1 MSSRQILEFDFPY
14 YKNTKDLI
22 GRLRRQE
29 IDGVIFRGFMPAE
42 IAFSRARY
50 LLANPDIMRNSYCP
64 YGRMYARTLVGVG
77 HQLDRYFDDAQV
89 FKEEC
94 ERLFDPE
101 YNFQS
106 HLENLLLKI
115 SGDRQVKVPQGP
127 LGQFYSPVTI
137 RYVQPGGAI
146 APHCE
151 SLYFEAKKPEFKHL
165 HQLAEETT
173 QFSFF
178 MPMAL
183 PEAGG
188 NLMLYDLD
196 WEESNHNSNGQSSQA
211 NFRTFLASR
220 ELQTAPNQVNVAIG
234 DLIIFDAGR
243 IWHCVSEVRGTN
255 PRLTI
260 GGFIC
265 FSQDDR
271 TVYYFS

>member
-1 MSSRQILEFDFPY
+1 MSTHKLLELDVSSLS
-14 YKNTKDLI
+14 NTSDLI
-22 GRLRRQE
+22 GSIRRGE
-29 IDGVIFRGFMPAE
+29 IDGLIVKGFMPAE
-42 IAFSRARY
+42 IALSRARY
-50 LLANPDIMRNSYCP
+50 LLENPDSMRNSFCP
-64 YGRMYARTLVGVG
+64 YGRIYARTLVGIG
-77 HQLDRYFDDAQV
+77 HQLDRYLDDAQV
-89 FKEEC
+89 FKAEC
-94 ERLFDPE
+94 DHLFEPE
-101 YNFQS
+101 DNFQS
-106 HLENLLLKI
+106 RLENLLLQI
-115 SGDRQVKVPQGP
+115 SGSRQVSVPQSP
-127 LGQFYSPVTI
+127 SGQSYSPVTI
-137 RYVQPGGAI
+137 RRVDPGGAI

-151 SLYFEAKKPEFKHL
+151 SLYFEAKNPEFNHL

-196 WEESNHNSNGQSSQA
+196 WE
-211 NFRTFLASR
+211 ASDI
-220 ELQTAPNQVNVAIG
+220 QTSLTRLKSEKPSTQVTVGVG

-243 IWHCVSEVRGTN
+243 IWHYISKVEGSK

-265 FSQDDR
+265 FSLDDR

>member
-1 MSSRQILEFDFPY
+1 MSSRQLLELDFPY
-14 YKNTKDLI
+14 DNNSEDLI
-22 GRLRRQE
+22 GKLRRQE

-42 IAFSRARY
+42 IASSRARY
-50 LLANPDIMRNSYCP
+50 LLENPDSMRSSYCP
-64 YGRMYARTLVGVG
+64 YGRIYARTLVGVG

-94 ERLFDPE
+94 DRLFEPE

-106 HLENLLLKI
+106 RLENLLSQI
-115 SGDRQVKVPQGP
+115 SGNRQVSVPKGP
-127 LGQFYSPVTI
+127 CGQLYSPVTI
-137 RYVQPGGAI
+137 RRVQPGGAI

-151 SLYFEAKKPEFKHL
+151 SLYFEAKKPEFEHL

-188 NLMLYDLD
+188 NLMLYNLD
-196 WEESNHNSNGQSSQA
+196 WEESDIQTS
-211 NFRTFLASR
+211 LAQIKS
-220 ELQTAPNQVNVAIG
+220 QTALTQVNVAVG
-234 DLIIFDAGR
+234 NLILFDAGR
-243 IWHCVSEVRGTN
+243 IWHCVSEVKGSK

>member
-14 YKNTKDLI
+14 HKNTEDLI

-29 IDGVIFRGFMPAE
+29 IDGVIFRGFMPAA
-42 IAFSRARY
+42 IASSRARY
-50 LLANPDIMRNSYCP
+50 LLENPDSMRSSYCP

-94 ERLFDPE
+94 DRLFEPE

-106 HLENLLLKI
+106 SLENLLKKI
-115 SGDRQVKVPQGP
+115 SGDCLVSVPQGP
-127 LGQFYSPVTI
+127 LGQFYSPLTI
-137 RYVQPGGAI
+137 RWIDPGGAI

-151 SLYFEAKKPEFKHL
+151 SLYFEAKRPEFEYL
-165 HQLAEETT
+165 HQLAEEKT

-188 NLMLYDLD
+188 NLMLYDVD
-196 WEESNHNSNGQSSQA
+196 WE
-211 NFRTFLASR
+211 AS
-220 ELQTAPNQVNVAIG
+220 ELQTSLARVKSQTDTTQVKVDVG

-243 IWHCVSEVRGTN
+243 IWHSVSQVEGIN
-255 PRLTI
+255 PRMTI

-265 FSQDDR
+265 FSQDER

>member
-1 MSSRQILEFDFPY
+1 MSSRQLLEFDFPS
-14 YKNTKDLI
+14 YKDTEDLI
-22 GRLRRQE
+22 SRLRHQE

-42 IAFSRARY
+42 IVSSRARY
-50 LLANPDIMRNSYCP
+50 LLENPDSMRSSYCP

-94 ERLFDPE
+94 DRLFEPE

-106 HLENLLLKI
+106 RLEKLLREI
-115 SGDRQVKVPQGP
+115 SGDRQVRVPQGP
-127 LGQFYSPVTI
+127 LGQLYSPTTI
-137 RYVQPGGAI
+137 RWVQSGGAI

-151 SLYFEAKKPEFKHL
+151 SLYFEAKNPEFEHL

-196 WEESNHNSNGQSSQA
+196 WQQ
-211 NFRTFLASR
+211 FD
-220 ELQTAPNQVNVAIG
+220 LQTSLAHIKSQSVPTKVNVAVG
-234 DLIIFDAGR
+234 DLILFDAGR
-243 IWHCVSEVRGTN
+243 IWHCVSQVEGSN
-255 PRLTI
+255 PRMTI

>member
-1 MSSRQILEFDFPY
+1 MSSRQLLEFDFPY
-14 YKNTKDLI
+14 DKNTEDLI
-22 GRLRRQE
+22 GKLRSQE
-29 IDGVIFRGFMPAE
+29 IDGVIFKGFMSAE
-42 IAFSRARY
+42 IASSCAHY
-50 LLANPDIMRNSYCP
+50 LLENPDSMRSSCCP

-77 HQLDRYFDDAQV
+77 HQLDRYFDDAQI

-94 ERLFDPE
+94 DRLFEPE

-106 HLENLLLKI
+106 RLENLLREI
-115 SGDRQVKVPQGP
+115 SGERQVSVPIGP
-127 LGQFYSPVTI
+127 LGQPYSPVTI
-137 RYVQPGGAI
+137 RWIQPGGAI

-151 SLYFEAKKPEFKHL
+151 SLYFEAKKPEFEYL

-183 PEAGG
+183 PESGG

-196 WEESNHNSNGQSSQA
+196 WEESDIQTS
-211 NFRTFLASR
+211 LARLKS
-220 ELQTAPNQVNVAIG
+220 QTAPTQVNVAVG
-234 DLIIFDAGR
+234 DLILFDAGR
-243 IWHCVSEVRGTN
+243 IWHCVSEVQGSH